1 MNATFAATQPREQQ
15 LADMGVAL
23 TTRAIENSG
32 LRHDRVDRHKPR
44 PHGEDWQAFYNMP
57 TVDFCR
63 ACLIVDGKD
72 EQLTKQAPA
81 DACYRAA
88 FGFQT
93 REFGAAYHVS
103 PTLPALLFDAFNK
116 SLDAGYEEAPST
128 WEQVFSR
135 GEPAKDFKDLH
146 RIKMGEIPSLPF
158 WGNNQDPSVAGVADE
173 KVTYAVEARALS
185 VDYSYQAVINDDL
198 GTLARVTA
206 ALGASAKRTVNAVA
220 YAVFTSQPTLP
231 DGQPPWSAPTGQR
244 YRSNLTTGVA
254 IPDVATLNTM
264 RTKMRL
270 LRGLN
275 TPEGNESDAI
285 IAMDP
290 ARLLVPSSL
299 AEDAQQTVESSADP
313 DGAHEHVHNPFFG
326 MDRVVEPRLD
336 GDSSTAFYLLVDPV
350 TEPGRGVEVT
360 FLDGHDLPQF
370 DMHRDPGTLSL
381 RFTVRQVYA
390 AAWLDYRGVQRH
402 DGT

>member
-44 PHGEDWQAFYNMP
+44 PQGEDWRAFYNMP
-57 TVDFCR
+57 IIDFCR
-63 ACLIVDGKD
+63 DCLIVDGKD
-72 EQLTKQAPA
+72 EQLTKRAPA

-103 PTLPALLFDAFNK
+103 ATLPALLFDAFNK
-116 SLDAGYEEAPST
+116 SLDAGYEEANST

-135 GEPAKDFKDLH
+135 GEPAKDFKDMH

-185 VDYSYQAVINDDL
+185 VDYSYRSAINDDL
-198 GTLARVTA
+198 GALARVTA

-231 DGQPPWSAPTGQR
+231 DGQPPWSAVTGQR

-254 IPDVATLNTM
+254 IPDVATLNVM

-275 TPEGNESDAI
+275 TPEVMR
-285 IAMDP
+285 AMP
-290 ARLLVPSSL
+290 SLQWTRHAYLSRLAWPRTHNKPSNRRLTRMVRMKTSTIRSLVWSGWWSRASTL
-299 AEDAQQTVESSADP
+299 I
-313 DGAHEHVHNPFFG
+313 
-326 MDRVVEPRLD
+326 PRPR
-336 GDSSTAFYLLVDPV
+336 STC
-350 TEPGRGVEVT
+350 
-360 FLDGHDLPQF
+360 
-370 DMHRDPGTLSL
+370 LSIL
-381 RFTVRQVYA
+381 
-390 AAWLDYRGVQRH
+390 
-402 DGT
+402 